1 MAASEPAE
9 RAEPRMSGD
18 GAALAWLD
26 ALVGGSCTPEE
37 FLAAVDDQIHGNS
50 DAAWELLSRLDQY
63 YRRGKIK
70 TDTFLMLKSRIED
83 SALDGDE
90 DVGASLAATVAAR
103 LAATAS
109 PRSHASTL
117 VTAPV
122 TASQTKVSPDS
133 SAAAPQAVAPRP
145 AANQTAAPRAA
156 APQATASPAAAPQA
170 PAPQST
176 APQSTAPQSTAY
188 QFAAPQA
195 AAPQAMASPA
205 AAPQA
210 AAPQSTAYQSAPPQA
225 AAPQFTAYH
234 AAVPREVAIGDV
246 LRNRY
251 RVVGVLGRGGMGTVF
266 EAMDEYRID
275 LPTTS
280 QRLAVKVL
288 HSAVAHREE
297 LLAELQREFQH
308 LQLLSHPNVVRVHEF
323 DRDGDIAFF
332 TMEFLNG
339 ALLSKVLNARKGIAL
354 ARAHALAIMRDS
366 GAALA
371 HAHARGVVH
380 GDINPQNI
388 FITNGGE
395 LRVLD
400 FGASHKML
408 RDGWTL
414 GGESSAREPVATP
427 GYASCQLLEGQYPDA
442 RDDVF
447 AFACVA
453 YVLLS
458 GRHPFPNRTA
468 VEACAQNLRP
478 PRPPGITSH
487 QWSVLREGLRW
498 EREKR
503 PADIGEWLD
512 RFGLAGAARQLPNL
526 PLIVNAPM
534 TPKLNFKRVAA
545 GILVAALLAA
555 VGLWV
560 VSNYDSLAQ
569 QVTAWTGRARSAVE
583 DADKLPT
590 VPGPVTAD
598 QSPAPAAAAPGA
610 APPPSAPAST
620 TQASPPPPAAGTAP
634 ASRANPTLS
643 ALMAAPIPPAPSA
656 AGRPAVTPKA
666 QPTAV
671 ARTSAGDAAARTAN
685 AGPTRIELAA
695 DTVDVQAPD
704 TTASIEVHRK
714 GNLHGDAP
722 FTWWTESG
730 TAKPG
735 QDFTPVMPHEGQ
747 IESGSASVSLSVRV
761 SGAPRTKPKSFYV
774 VIDRTDSGPALGGR
788 TLTMVTLQPPD

>member
-1 MAASEPAE
+1 
-9 RAEPRMSGD
+9 
-18 GAALAWLD
+18 
-26 ALVGGSCTPEE
+26 
-37 FLAAVDDQIHGNS
+37 
-50 DAAWELLSRLDQY
+50 
-63 YRRGKIK
+63 
-70 TDTFLMLKSRIED
+70 
-83 SALDGDE
+83 
-90 DVGASLAATVAAR
+90 
-103 LAATAS
+103 
-109 PRSHASTL
+109 
-117 VTAPV
+117 
-122 TASQTKVSPDS
+122 
-133 SAAAPQAVAPRP
+133 
-145 AANQTAAPRAA
+145 
-156 APQATASPAAAPQA
+156 
-170 PAPQST
+170 
-176 APQSTAPQSTAY
+176 
-188 QFAAPQA
+188 
-195 AAPQAMASPA
+195 
-205 AAPQA
+205 
-210 AAPQSTAYQSAPPQA
+210 
-225 AAPQFTAYH
+225 
-234 AAVPREVAIGDV
+234 
-246 LRNRY
+246 
-251 RVVGVLGRGGMGTVF
+251 MGTVF

-339 ALLSKVLNARKGIAL
+339 ALLSQVLNARKGSAL

-371 HAHARGVVH
+371 HAHSRGVVH

-408 RDGWTL
+408 RDGWSV
-414 GGESSAREPVATP
+414 GGQSSAREPVATP

-458 GRHPFPNRTA
+458 GKHPFPNRTA
-468 VEACAQNLRP
+468 IEARTKNLRP

-498 EREKR
+498 EREQR

-512 RFGLAGAARQLPNL
+512 RFSLAGAARQLPNL
-526 PLIVNAPM
+526 PLIVNTPM

-555 VGLWV
+555 VGLWA
-560 VSNYDSLAQ
+560 VSNHDSLVQ
-569 QVTAWTGRARSAVE
+569 QVTAWIGRARSAVE

-598 QSPAPAAAAPGA
+598 QAPAPAPAAAPA
-610 APPPSAPAST
+610 APAPTT
-620 TQASPPPPAAGTAP
+620 TQASPPSPARTAP

-656 AGRPAVTPKA
+656 AGRPAATPKA

-695 DTVDVQAPD
+695 DSVDVQAPD
-704 TTASIEVHRK
+704 TTASIVVHRK

-735 QDFTPVMPHEGQ
+735 QDFTPVMPHEGL
-747 IESGSASVSLSVRV
+747 IESGSASVSLSVPV
-761 SGAPRTKPKSFYV
+761 SGAPRTRPKSFYV
-774 VIDRTDSGPALGGR
+774 VIDRTDSGPGLAGR